1 MHGRL
6 LGPTDSSTRAQQR
19 LCVGDQM
26 PILLLPIVLL
36 FLATA
41 TAYCYC
47 LLLLILLLLLSLLSP
62 LLLLLLLRAA
72 ACVSAR
78 VEGAPEPGQE
88 SGHSRFHKAR
98 SPASITTSLAGLGP
112 ALQQMRRHDA
122 RTLPYLS
129 AAGG

>member
-1 MHGRL
+1 
-6 LGPTDSSTRAQQR
+6 
-19 LCVGDQM
+19 
-26 PILLLPIVLL
+26 
-36 FLATA
+36 
-41 TAYCYC
+41 
-47 LLLLILLLLLSLLSP
+47 LLLLLLLLVLLLLLLVLLLLLLVLLLLLLLSLLSP

-88 SGHSRFHKAR
+88 SGHSRFHTAR